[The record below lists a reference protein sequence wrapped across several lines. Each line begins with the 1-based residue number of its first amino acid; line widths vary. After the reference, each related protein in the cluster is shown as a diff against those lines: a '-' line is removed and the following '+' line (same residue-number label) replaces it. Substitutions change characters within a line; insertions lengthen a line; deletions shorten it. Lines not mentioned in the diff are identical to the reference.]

1 MDAAL
6 SLHSDTKSI
15 IVIALSMCS
24 RPQPIKQFLYLDFI
38 DQSKQANVWKKLQE
52 QIGKNKAKPDS
63 H

>member
-6 SLHSDTKSI
+6 SLHSGAKSI

-24 RPQPIKQFLYLDFI
+24 RPHPIKTFLYLDFI

-52 QIGKNKAKPDS
+52 QIGENKVKPDP